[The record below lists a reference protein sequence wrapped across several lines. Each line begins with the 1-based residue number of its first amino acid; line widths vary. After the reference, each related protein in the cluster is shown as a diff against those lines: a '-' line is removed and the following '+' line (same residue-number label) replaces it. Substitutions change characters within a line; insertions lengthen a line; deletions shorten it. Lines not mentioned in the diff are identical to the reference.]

1 MNRLSIILAIAF
13 VSYSMG
19 APENISESQ
28 NGDQNHD
35 LEHGSGQGLGK
46 QDRFESGNV
55 NVDTSTSDPSEIGVF
70 GLKSKIKTS
79 GGGSQGIE
87 KPNPTKTPGT
97 IIRTA
102 ACAAKCT
109 LSCIS
114 GENTDACLKCISR
127 CSKKKQ

>member
-13 VSYSMG
+13 VSYSLG
-19 APENISESQ
+19 APQNISESQ
-28 NGDQNHD
+28 NGDQNHG
-35 LEHGSGQGLGK
+35 LEHGSGQGLEK

-70 GLKSKIKTS
+70 GLKSKIKTP
-79 GGGSQGIE
+79 GGGKQGNG
-87 KPNPTKTPGT
+87 KPNPTKTPEG
-97 IIRTA
+97 IFRTA
-102 ACAAKCT
+102 ACATMCT
-109 LSCIS
+109 VSCIS